1 MRNKVNEWLN
11 SGEYISDIDE
21 IRTSIMKQSS
31 KSNSESTTANVFERE
46 LYYIIRKRTDIILEI
61 IKEQTVSGIN
71 HTFGELVKRKSG
83 QGRLD
88 AVVNNLIIEY
98 KHHSK
103 LKTIDDFETAA
114 QQVVDYLDAIYTE
127 QAVQYNAILTDG
139 IKVCYFSFVNG
150 VVKHTTLATITN
162 NDIDVIIKAILA
174 NNTKRFVPTNIL
186 HDFAIDY
193 IAPSISKNVAL
204 SLYRALKTAKTD
216 KTTMLFEEWQN
227 LMHLSLDDNGK
238 GNDIQK
244 RRKDLS
250 QIFCDTVDSNESE
263 YCALYALQT
272 TYAIIVKLIACKV
285 IDNIEY
291 SDHAKNYFDL
301 SNSTSVEMQK
311 FFEKMED
318 GYSYRNNNIT
328 NFLEGDFFSWYS
340 DSL

>member
-1 MRNKVNEWLN
+1 MQNKVNEWLN
-11 SGEYISDIDE
+11 SGEYISDVDE
-21 IRTSIMKQSS
+21 LRTSIMKQSA
-31 KSNSESTTANVFERE
+31 KSNSEATTANVFERE
-46 LYYIIRKRTDIILEI
+46 LYYIIRKRTGIILEI

-103 LKTIDDFETAA
+103 LKTKENIETAA
-114 QQVVDYLDAIYTE
+114 QQVVDYLNAIYIE
-127 QAVQYNAILTDG
+127 QNIQYNAVLTDG

-150 VVKHTTLATITN
+150 IVKHTAIATITN

-174 NNTKRFVPTNIL
+174 NNTKRFVPANIL
-186 HDFAIDY
+186 RDFAIDY
-193 IAPSISKNVAL
+193 VAPSISKSVAL
-204 SLYRALKTAKTD
+204 SLYQALTTTKTD
-216 KTTMLFEEWQN
+216 KTAMLFEEWRN

-244 RRKDLS
+244 RRNDLS
-250 QIFCDTVDSNESE
+250 LIFSDTIDNTQSE

-291 SDHAKNYFDL
+291 SDHSKNYFDL
-301 SNSTSVEMQK
+301 SNSTSIEMQK
-311 FFEKMED
+311 FFVNCN
-318 GYSYRNNNIT
+318 SR
-328 NFLEGDFFSWYS
+328 LQ
-340 DSL
+340 